1 MDLETVRHEESE
13 GIGVALDEDRDLGH
27 WGVVVTL
34 EKRHEGINDFPD
46 MTREEFLA
54 RFEPYEVLEMEG
66 NILVTAGI
74 NLMLDLLIGAGGTVY
89 SNANAFIGVG
99 DGNGSVP
106 TPAQGDT
113 DLTAPTN
120 KLRKAM
126 NATYPQRGT
135 RQCTWQSDF
144 GTSDANFAW
153 REWGVFNASSAG
165 TMLNH
170 KGVDMGTKVSGTWTL
185 TVTISIS

>member
-1 MDLETVRHEESE
+1 
-13 GIGVALDEDRDLGH
+13 
-27 WGVVVTL
+27 
-34 EKRHEGINDFPD
+34 
-46 MTREEFLA
+46 
-54 RFEPYEVLEMEG
+54 
-66 NILVTAGI
+66 
-74 NLMLDLLIGAGGTVY
+74 MLDLLIGAGGTVY
-89 SNANAFIGVG
+89 SNANAFLAVG

-106 TPAQGDT
+106 TPSQADT

-126 NATYPQRGT
+126 NATFPSRGT
-135 RQCTWQSDF
+135 RVLTFVSDF

-170 KGVDMGTKVSGTWTL
+170 RGVDMGTKVSGTWTL
-185 TVTISIS
+185 TVTITIS